1 MGGGRN
7 RDGGKFP
14 RFSLNG
20 DQNKV
25 LHGKINEPTLKMG
38 GANKVTDLIKD
49 LSDIFI
55 SLHDVRAI
63 LGKNLIS

>member
-1 MGGGRN
+1 
-7 RDGGKFP
+7 
-14 RFSLNG
+14 
-20 DQNKV
+20 
-25 LHGKINEPTLKMG
+25 MG

-63 LGKNLIS
+63 LGKNLISWNFEI